1 MLPERAAPLVL
12 AVVPGRA
19 EDSFGTY
26 SAVASGGVHLLAAEL
41 SQRLGRL
48 GAAVVPLEPQA
59 RSYDD
64 TPFHWG
70 RWFAP
75 SARDAL
81 ERARRDGRHVDAIG
95 YAGPGAVALLDDIG
109 LEGLLAPTPGEV
121 VGNNRFSADAF
132 VVAGAGH
139 ASEAPDGT
147 TRLGPSLER
156 GLDRLEA
163 CPTDNAAVRCLE
175 SAGFR
180 SRDLADVPW
189 SRFDVD
195 TPLDLALLRLAT
207 RLAGMRALDG
217 ALAGYLEMARLP
229 GGAELR
235 VPELDRIG
243 AVIRDPARQLVVAGR
258 IPASVLRELETE
270 AACRVRA
277 FVEERGMRSARGA
290 GPPRSILA
298 HWVAEHGA
306 ASLVAELA
314 ALGDAVILD
323 TRVLMAA
330 LGGSAESDAWPP
342 EEERFASDFA
352 DPPTIRTPWLRELVE
367 AARESRIPFLFGGHS
382 LVSDGIRLIGAAA
395 WLGR

>member
-1 MLPERAAPLVL
+1 VL
-12 AVVPGRA
+12 AVAPRRA
-19 EDSFGTY
+19 EGSFGSYT
-26 SAVASGGVHLLAAEL
+26 AVAAGGVYLLAAEL

-48 GAAVVPLEPQA
+48 GAAVIPLESQGPT
-59 RSYDD
+59 DD
-64 TPFHWG
+64 PGPFHWG

-75 SARDAL
+75 AARDAL
-81 ERARRDGRHVDAIG
+81 ERAQHEGRHVDAIG
-95 YAGPGAVALLDDIG
+95 YAGAGALALLDDIG
-109 LEGLLAPTPGEV
+109 LEQLLAPVAGEV

-156 GLDRLEA
+156 ALDRLEA
-163 CPTDNAAVRCLE
+163 CPSDNGAVRCLE

-180 SRDLADVPW
+180 SRDLAEVAW

-195 TPLDLALLRLAT
+195 TPLDLALLRLAARVPAT
-207 RLAGMRALDG
+207 RSLEGSLAGF
-217 ALAGYLEMARLP
+217 LEMARLP
-229 GGAELR
+229 GDRELL
-235 VPELDRIG
+235 VPELERIG
-243 AVIRDPARQLVVAGR
+243 SVIRDPNRQLVVAGR
-258 IPASVLRELETE
+258 IPSSVLRELETE

-298 HWVAEHGA
+298 RWVQEQGA
-306 ASLVAELA
+306 ASLVKELE

-323 TRVLMAA
+323 TRVVMAA
-330 LGGSAESDAWPP
+330 LGASAESDAWPP
-342 EEERFASDFA
+342 QEERFASDFA
-352 DPPTIRTPWLRELVE
+352 DPAPIHTTWLRELVE
-367 AARESRIPFLFGGHS
+367 AARESRVPFLFGGHS
-382 LVSDGIRLIGAAA
+382 LVSDGIRLIVAAA

>member
-1 MLPERAAPLVL
+1 MNPERAAPLVL
-12 AVVPGRA
+12 AVAPGRA
-19 EDSFGTY
+19 DERFGTY

-41 SQRLGRL
+41 SQRLGHL
-48 GAAVVPLEPQA
+48 GAAVVAVGPQA
-59 RSYDD
+59 ATDEA

-75 SARDAL
+75 AAHDAL
-81 ERARRDGRHVDAIG
+81 EQAQREGRHVDAIG
-95 YAGPGAVALLDDIG
+95 YAGPGALALLDDIG
-109 LEGLLAPTPGEV
+109 LDLLLTPTPGEV
-121 VGNNRFSADAF
+121 VANNRFSADAF

-156 GLDRLEA
+156 ALDRLEA
-163 CPTDNAAVRCLE
+163 CPSDNAAVRCLE

-180 SRDLADVPW
+180 SRDLGDVPW

-195 TPLDLALLRLAT
+195 TPLDLALLRLASRLTGT
-207 RLAGMRALDG
+207 RPLDG
-217 ALAGYLEMARLP
+217 ALAGYLEMSRLP
-229 GGAELR
+229 GDAELR
-235 VPELDRIG
+235 VPELERIG
-243 AVIRDPARQLVVAGR
+243 AVIRDPTRQLVVAGR

-298 HWVAEHGA
+298 RWIEEKGA
-306 ASLVAELA
+306 AAFITEME

-323 TRVLMAA
+323 TRVVMAA
-330 LGGSAESDAWPP
+330 IGGSAESDAWPP

-352 DPPTIRTPWLRELVE
+352 DPEPIQTTWLRELVE
-367 AARESRIPFLFGGHS
+367 AARTSRIPFLFGGHS
-382 LVSDGIRLIGAAA
+382 LVSDGIRLIASAA